1 MASNDLLTIILQQ
14 ATYQE
19 QRSEIRDIIE
29 TIFYNKPYMDE
40 KGLSFTIMS
49 FLPEYPYSDYFKSF
63 IIHSLVKDQ
72 STFHNYHIVDDRTLD
87 LPFDERDWLLEF
99 LKYPHCFK
107 AKSINTS
114 SLELYSHMSMN
125 SLKENQ
131 GCEKERMF
139 CLPDFM
145 EYTLAQC
152 RLFQILLSISEQKNL
167 GYQRAS
173 ILADYICDTLISTHF
188 PSMDALDTQDTQ
200 NIQEKWKAL
209 SCYDIKFRNKY
220 GFYKDP
226 RMIAI
231 HLLEIVLNDNRN

>member
-14 ATYQE
+14 ASYQE
-19 QRSEIRDIIE
+19 QRSEIRNIIE

-40 KGLSFTIMS
+40 KGLSFMIMS

-63 IIHSLVKDQ
+63 IIHSLVKGQ
-72 STFHNYHIVDDRTLD
+72 STFHSYHIVDDRTPD

-107 AKSINTS
+107 AKSISTS
-114 SLELYSHMSMN
+114 GYMIMQVEMS
-125 SLKENQ
+125 SEENQ
-131 GCEKERMF
+131 GWEKERMF

-152 RLFQILLSISEQKNL
+152 RLFQILLSIAEQKKL
-167 GYQRAS
+167 GYQRAG
-173 ILADYICDTLISTHF
+173 ILADYIRDTLISTHF
-188 PSMDALDTQDTQ
+188 PSTDTQNTQ

-209 SCYDIKFRNKY
+209 SCYDIKLRNKY

-226 RMIAI
+226 QMIAI